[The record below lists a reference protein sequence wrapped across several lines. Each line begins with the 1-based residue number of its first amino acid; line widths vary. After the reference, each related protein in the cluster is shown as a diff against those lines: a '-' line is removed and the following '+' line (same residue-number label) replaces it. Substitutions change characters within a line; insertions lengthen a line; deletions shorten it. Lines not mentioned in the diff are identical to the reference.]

1 MFSIT
6 RAIPKARPCPQLWC
20 RQMPLIICPPLRSF
34 SVMTQHASP
43 KITTHFGKDCSPPRA
58 GVPYSPAAK
67 AGGFVF
73 VSGQVAAN
81 PKGEYLPTHTS
92 VMEKSHR
99 MIQNV
104 KSVLEASGSSL
115 DKVVKAN
122 VRYTH
127 FYHVSA
133 VLTDQIIFV
142 HLDRDYDEFNKVY
155 QEYFPHNP
163 ARTSIEVS
171 GLPKPA
177 DLEIEVIA
185 LA

>member
-122 VRYTH
+122 
-127 FYHVSA
+127 
-133 VLTDQIIFV
+133 IIFV